1 MTFALWISRY
11 VVPMRLDLNKR
22 TDLALRAMEELC
34 VREARVP
41 GPELAEALKTTRQ
54 YLPQILNPLVKAR
67 WIHSTPGPHGGY
79 ELLVTLEEIS
89 VLQLVEV
96 MEGPTENNTCV
107 LNGEVCPQ
115 QELCALHGAWQQ
127 ARDALLKELDQMTL
141 AKAWGSSC
149 G

>member
-1 MTFALWISRY
+1 
-11 VVPMRLDLNKR
+11 MRLDLNKR
-22 TDLALRAMEELC
+22 TDLSLRAMQELC

-41 GPELAEALKTTRQ
+41 GPELAEALGTTRQ

-67 WIHSTPGPHGGY
+67 WVHSTPGPHGGY

-107 LNGEVCPQ
+107 LNGEICPQ
-115 QELCALHGAWQQ
+115 NERCALHGAWQH
-127 ARDALLKELDQMTL
+127 ARDALLKELDQMSL
-141 AKAWGSSC
+141 AEAWGATC